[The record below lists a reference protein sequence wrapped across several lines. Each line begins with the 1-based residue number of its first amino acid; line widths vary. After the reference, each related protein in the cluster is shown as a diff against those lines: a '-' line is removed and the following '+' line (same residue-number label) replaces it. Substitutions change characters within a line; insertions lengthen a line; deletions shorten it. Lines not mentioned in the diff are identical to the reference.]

1 MLPAFGRLRQV
12 DHEFKHSLGY
22 TAKLSLKK
30 TKQKKKNGGNSFTY
44 QASISDK

>member
-30 TKQKKKNGGNSFTY
+30 TKQKKKKWWQFLYIPGVY
-44 QASISDK
+44 Q